1 MIRATFVRA
10 CIEMLKA
17 SFSQAHAPLVAVWTI
32 AILLIVYMIAS
43 ASILENEA
51 AQIAQEVR
59 ELLFPEIGIGE

>member
-1 MIRATFVRA
+1 
-10 CIEMLKA
+10 MLKA